1 MAGLLM
7 VKLWEN
13 FKIAASEVCL
23 VVYFLRLVSAPAS
36 PATPG
41 RRREE
46 GGEQGEQGEQ
56 GEEME
61 QGEGVEKQGAGR
73 ARRWSSKEAIEEIE

>member
-7 VKLWEN
+7 GKLWEN
-13 FKIAASEVCL
+13 FIIAASEVCL

-46 GGEQGEQGEQ
+46 GGKQGEQ

>member
-7 VKLWEN
+7 GKLWEN
-13 FKIAASEVCL
+13 FIIAASEVCL

-36 PATPG
+36 PSTPG

-46 GGEQGEQGEQ
+46 GGKQGEQ